1 MFLSGYKIMWM
12 IVLFDLPVVEKKER
26 KEATDF
32 RKYLLDEGF
41 FMSQYSVYY
50 RLLSGKEAVESIVVR
65 IKKKLPHDGKVDI
78 VTITDKQYENI
89 VSFAGREKKKEKK
102 CSQQYLFF

>member
-1 MFLSGYKIMWM
+1 MWM
-12 IVLFDLPVVEKKER
+12 IVLFDLPVVERKER
-26 KEATDF
+26 KEAVDF

-50 RLLSGKEAVESIVVR
+50 RLLSGKEAVESITER
-65 IKKKLPHDGKVDI
+65 IKKKLPRDGKVDI